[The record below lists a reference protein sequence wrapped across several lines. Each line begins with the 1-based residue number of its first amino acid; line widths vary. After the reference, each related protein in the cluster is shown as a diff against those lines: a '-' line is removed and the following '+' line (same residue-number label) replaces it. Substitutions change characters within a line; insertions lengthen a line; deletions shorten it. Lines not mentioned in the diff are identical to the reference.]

1 MKKGIVLLL
10 VMISVLSCKNQ
21 VKEVQVDKK
30 AGEWVSSGT
39 KFLMGSDEQ
48 VEMVR
53 SLISNYA
60 AMDAEG
66 VFANTRD
73 SLRFFPFNSEEP
85 VIMTSNDV
93 KEMFSQYD
101 SIISDPIL
109 TNLTASK
116 FSVKLS
122 VTPTA
127 MPTLSSLLA
136 NTIIIPSPN
145 SFLPLSTSFL
155 NSFGGNP
162 STF

>member
-1 MKKGIVLLL
+1 MKKGIVLLM

-60 AMDAEG
+60 AMYAEG

-85 VIMTSNDV
+85 VMMTSNDL
-93 KEMFSQYD
+93 KELFSQYD
-101 SIISDPIL
+101 SIISEPIY
-109 TNLTASK
+109 
-116 FSVKLS
+116 
-122 VTPTA
+122 
-127 MPTLSSLLA
+127 
-136 NTIIIPSPN
+136 
-145 SFLPLSTSFL
+145 FLPYELDGVRKIVEVGSNETKYKKDGTVEEDFFL
-155 NSFGGNP
+155 EKFIFGEDGKIH
-162 STF
+162 TVRQWRAAW

>member
-1 MKKGIVLLL
+1 MKKGIVLLM

-60 AMDAEG
+60 AMDAEA
-66 VFANTRD
+66 VFANTQD

-101 SIISDPIL
+101 SIISDPIY
-109 TNLTASK
+109 
-116 FSVKLS
+116 
-122 VTPTA
+122 
-127 MPTLSSLLA
+127 
-136 NTIIIPSPN
+136 
-145 SFLPLSTSFL
+145 FLPYELDGVRSIVEVGSNEIKYKKDGTVEEDFFL
-155 NSFGGNP
+155 EKFIFGEDGKIH
-162 STF
+162 TVRQWRAAW

>member
-101 SIISDPIL
+101 SIISDPIY
-109 TNLTASK
+109 
-116 FSVKLS
+116 
-122 VTPTA
+122 
-127 MPTLSSLLA
+127 
-136 NTIIIPSPN
+136 
-145 SFLPLSTSFL
+145 FLPYELDGVRSIVEVGSNETKYKKDGTVEEDFFL
-155 NSFGGNP
+155 EKFIFGEDGKIH
-162 STF
+162 TVRQWRAAW

>member
-1 MKKGIVLLL
+1 MKKGIVLLM

-60 AMDAEG
+60 AMDAEA

-85 VIMTSNDV
+85 VIMTSNDL

-101 SIISDPIL
+101 SIISDPIY
-109 TNLTASK
+109 
-116 FSVKLS
+116 
-122 VTPTA
+122 
-127 MPTLSSLLA
+127 
-136 NTIIIPSPN
+136 
-145 SFLPLSTSFL
+145 FLPYELDGVRSIVEVGSNEIKYKKDGTVEEDFFL
-155 NSFGGNP
+155 EKFIFGEDGKIH
-162 STF
+162 TVRQWRAAW

>member
-60 AMDAEG
+60 AMDAEA

-85 VIMTSNDV
+85 VIVTSNDV

-101 SIISDPIL
+101 SIISDPIY
-109 TNLTASK
+109 
-116 FSVKLS
+116 
-122 VTPTA
+122 
-127 MPTLSSLLA
+127 
-136 NTIIIPSPN
+136 
-145 SFLPLSTSFL
+145 FLPYELDGVRSLVEVGSNETKYKKDGTVEEDFFL
-155 NSFGGNP
+155 EKFIFGEDGKIH
-162 STF
+162 TVRQWRAAW

>member
-101 SIISDPIL
+101 SIISDPIY
-109 TNLTASK
+109 
-116 FSVKLS
+116 
-122 VTPTA
+122 
-127 MPTLSSLLA
+127 
-136 NTIIIPSPN
+136 
-145 SFLPLSTSFL
+145 FLPFELDGVRSLVEVGSNETKYKKDGTVEEDFFL
-155 NSFGGNP
+155 EKFIFGEDGKIH
-162 STF
+162 TVRQWRAAW

>member
-1 MKKGIVLLL
+1 
-10 VMISVLSCKNQ
+10 MISVLSCKNQ

-101 SIISDPIL
+101 SIISDPIY
-109 TNLTASK
+109 
-116 FSVKLS
+116 
-122 VTPTA
+122 
-127 MPTLSSLLA
+127 
-136 NTIIIPSPN
+136 
-145 SFLPLSTSFL
+145 FLPYELDGVRSLVEVGSNETKHKKDGTVEEDFFL
-155 NSFGGNP
+155 EKFIFGEDGKIH
-162 STF
+162 TVRQWRAAW

>member
-10 VMISVLSCKNQ
+10 VMISVLSCNNQ

-101 SIISDPIL
+101 SIISDPIY
-109 TNLTASK
+109 
-116 FSVKLS
+116 
-122 VTPTA
+122 
-127 MPTLSSLLA
+127 
-136 NTIIIPSPN
+136 
-145 SFLPLSTSFL
+145 FLPYELDGVRSLVEVGSNETKYKKDGTVEEDFFL
-155 NSFGGNP
+155 EKFIFGEDGKIH
-162 STF
+162 TLRQWRAAW

>member
-1 MKKGIVLLL
+1 MKKGIVLLM

-48 VEMVR
+48 VEIVR

-101 SIISDPIL
+101 SIISDPIY
-109 TNLTASK
+109 
-116 FSVKLS
+116 
-122 VTPTA
+122 
-127 MPTLSSLLA
+127 
-136 NTIIIPSPN
+136 
-145 SFLPLSTSFL
+145 FLPYELDGVRSLVEVGSNETKYKKDGTVEEDFFL
-155 NSFGGNP
+155 EKFIFGEDGKIH
-162 STF
+162 TVRQWRAAW

>member
-60 AMDAEG
+60 AMDAEA

-85 VIMTSNDV
+85 VMMTSDDV

-101 SIISDPIL
+101 SIISDPIY
-109 TNLTASK
+109 
-116 FSVKLS
+116 
-122 VTPTA
+122 
-127 MPTLSSLLA
+127 
-136 NTIIIPSPN
+136 
-145 SFLPLSTSFL
+145 FLPYELDGVRSLVEVGSNETKYKKDGTVEEDFFL
-155 NSFGGNP
+155 EKFIFGEDGKIH
-162 STF
+162 TLRQWRAAW

>member
-1 MKKGIVLLL
+1 MKKGIVLLMA
-10 VMISVLSCKNQ
+10 MISVLSCKNQ

-85 VIMTSNDV
+85 VMMTSNDL
-93 KEMFSQYD
+93 KELFSQYD
-101 SIISDPIL
+101 SIISEPIY
-109 TNLTASK
+109 
-116 FSVKLS
+116 
-122 VTPTA
+122 
-127 MPTLSSLLA
+127 
-136 NTIIIPSPN
+136 
-145 SFLPLSTSFL
+145 FLPYELDGVRKIVEVGSNETKYKKDGTVEEDFFL
-155 NSFGGNP
+155 EKFVFGDDNKIH
-162 STF
+162 TVRQWRAAW

>member
-1 MKKGIVLLL
+1 MKKGIVLLM

-60 AMDAEG
+60 AMDAEA

-85 VIMTSNDV
+85 VMMTSDDV

-101 SIISDPIL
+101 SIISDPIY
-109 TNLTASK
+109 
-116 FSVKLS
+116 
-122 VTPTA
+122 
-127 MPTLSSLLA
+127 
-136 NTIIIPSPN
+136 
-145 SFLPLSTSFL
+145 FLPYELDGVRSIVEVGSNETKYKKDGTVEEDFFL
-155 NSFGGNP
+155 EKFIFGEDGKIH
-162 STF
+162 TVRQWRAAW

>member
-21 VKEVQVDKK
+21 VKEIQVDKK

-101 SIISDPIL
+101 SIISDPIY
-109 TNLTASK
+109 
-116 FSVKLS
+116 
-122 VTPTA
+122 
-127 MPTLSSLLA
+127 
-136 NTIIIPSPN
+136 
-145 SFLPLSTSFL
+145 FLPYKLDGVRSLVEVGSNETKYKKDGTVEEDFFL
-155 NSFGGNP
+155 EKFIFGEDGKIH
-162 STF
+162 TVRQWRAAW

>member
-85 VIMTSNDV
+85 VMMTSDDV

-101 SIISDPIL
+101 SIISDPIY
-109 TNLTASK
+109 
-116 FSVKLS
+116 
-122 VTPTA
+122 
-127 MPTLSSLLA
+127 
-136 NTIIIPSPN
+136 
-145 SFLPLSTSFL
+145 FLPYELDGVRSIVEVGSNEIKYKKDGTVEEDFFL
-155 NSFGGNP
+155 EKFIFGEDGKIH
-162 STF
+162 TVRQWRAAW

>member
-1 MKKGIVLLL
+1 MKKGIVLLM

-85 VIMTSNDV
+85 VIMTSNDL
-93 KEMFSQYD
+93 KEMFFQYD
-101 SIISDPIL
+101 SIISNPIY
-109 TNLTASK
+109 
-116 FSVKLS
+116 
-122 VTPTA
+122 
-127 MPTLSSLLA
+127 
-136 NTIIIPSPN
+136 
-145 SFLPLSTSFL
+145 FLPYELDGVRSLVEVGSNETKYKKDGTVEEDFFL
-155 NSFGGNP
+155 EKFIFGEDGKIH
-162 STF
+162 TVRQWRAAW

>member
-21 VKEVQVDKK
+21 VEEVQVDKK

-101 SIISDPIL
+101 SIISDPIY
-109 TNLTASK
+109 
-116 FSVKLS
+116 
-122 VTPTA
+122 
-127 MPTLSSLLA
+127 
-136 NTIIIPSPN
+136 
-145 SFLPLSTSFL
+145 FLPYELDGVRSLVEVGSNETKYKKDGTVEEDFFL
-155 NSFGGNP
+155 EKFIFGEDGKIH
-162 STF
+162 TVRQWRAAW

>member
-1 MKKGIVLLL
+1 MKKGIVLLM

-60 AMDAEG
+60 AMDAEA

-85 VIMTSNDV
+85 VMMTSDDV

-101 SIISDPIL
+101 SIISDPIY
-109 TNLTASK
+109 
-116 FSVKLS
+116 
-122 VTPTA
+122 
-127 MPTLSSLLA
+127 
-136 NTIIIPSPN
+136 
-145 SFLPLSTSFL
+145 FLPYELDGVRSLVEVGSNETKYKKDGTVEEDFFL
-155 NSFGGNP
+155 EKFIFGEDGKIH
-162 STF
+162 TVRQWRAAW

>member
-21 VKEVQVDKK
+21 VKEIQVDKK

-85 VIMTSNDV
+85 VMMTSDDV

-101 SIISDPIL
+101 SIISDPIY
-109 TNLTASK
+109 
-116 FSVKLS
+116 
-122 VTPTA
+122 
-127 MPTLSSLLA
+127 
-136 NTIIIPSPN
+136 
-145 SFLPLSTSFL
+145 FLPYELDGVRSLVEVGSNETKYKKDGTVEEDFFL
-155 NSFGGNP
+155 EKFIFGEDGKIH
-162 STF
+162 TVRQWRAAW

>member
-93 KEMFSQYD
+93 KEMFFQYD
-101 SIISDPIL
+101 SIISDPIY
-109 TNLTASK
+109 
-116 FSVKLS
+116 
-122 VTPTA
+122 
-127 MPTLSSLLA
+127 
-136 NTIIIPSPN
+136 
-145 SFLPLSTSFL
+145 FLPYELDGVRSLVEVGSNETKYKKDGTVEEDFFL
-155 NSFGGNP
+155 VAFFLVVFLIAVAIL
-162 STF
+162 TY

>member
-21 VKEVQVDKK
+21 VKEIQVDKK

-73 SLRFFPFNSEEP
+73 SLRFFPFNSEDP

-101 SIISDPIL
+101 SIISDPIY
-109 TNLTASK
+109 
-116 FSVKLS
+116 
-122 VTPTA
+122 
-127 MPTLSSLLA
+127 
-136 NTIIIPSPN
+136 
-145 SFLPLSTSFL
+145 FLPYELDGVRSLVEVGSNETKYKKD
-155 NSFGGNP
+155 G
-162 STF
+162 TVE

>member
-21 VKEVQVDKK
+21 VKEIQVDKK
-30 AGEWVSSGT
+30 GGEWVSSGT

-101 SIISDPIL
+101 SIISDPIY
-109 TNLTASK
+109 
-116 FSVKLS
+116 
-122 VTPTA
+122 
-127 MPTLSSLLA
+127 
-136 NTIIIPSPN
+136 
-145 SFLPLSTSFL
+145 FLPYELDGVRSLVEVGSNETKYKKDGTVEEDFFL
-155 NSFGGNP
+155 EKFIFGEDGKIH
-162 STF
+162 TVRQWRAAW

>member
-1 MKKGIVLLL
+1 MKKGIVLLM

-60 AMDAEG
+60 AMDAEA

-85 VIMTSNDV
+85 VMMTSDDV

-101 SIISDPIL
+101 SIISDPIY
-109 TNLTASK
+109 
-116 FSVKLS
+116 
-122 VTPTA
+122 
-127 MPTLSSLLA
+127 
-136 NTIIIPSPN
+136 
-145 SFLPLSTSFL
+145 FLPYKLDGVRSIVEVGSNETKYKKDGTVEEDFFL
-155 NSFGGNP
+155 EKFIFGEDGKIH
-162 STF
+162 TVRQWRAAW

>member
-101 SIISDPIL
+101 SIISDPIY
-109 TNLTASK
+109 
-116 FSVKLS
+116 
-122 VTPTA
+122 
-127 MPTLSSLLA
+127 
-136 NTIIIPSPN
+136 
-145 SFLPLSTSFL
+145 FLPYELDGVRSLVEVGSNEIKYNKDGTVEEDFFL
-155 NSFGGNP
+155 EKFIFGEDGKIH
-162 STF
+162 TVRQWRAAW

>member
-1 MKKGIVLLL
+1 M

-101 SIISDPIL
+101 SIISDPIY
-109 TNLTASK
+109 
-116 FSVKLS
+116 
-122 VTPTA
+122 
-127 MPTLSSLLA
+127 
-136 NTIIIPSPN
+136 
-145 SFLPLSTSFL
+145 FLPYELDGVRSIVEVGSNEIKYKKDGTVEEDFFL
-155 NSFGGNP
+155 EKFIFGEDGKIH
-162 STF
+162 TVRQWRAAW

>member
-21 VKEVQVDKK
+21 VKEIQVDKK

-101 SIISDPIL
+101 SIISDPIY
-109 TNLTASK
+109 
-116 FSVKLS
+116 
-122 VTPTA
+122 
-127 MPTLSSLLA
+127 
-136 NTIIIPSPN
+136 
-145 SFLPLSTSFL
+145 FLPYELDGVRSIVEVGSNETKYKKDGTVEEDFFL
-155 NSFGGNP
+155 EKFIFGEDGKIH
-162 STF
+162 TVRQWRAAW